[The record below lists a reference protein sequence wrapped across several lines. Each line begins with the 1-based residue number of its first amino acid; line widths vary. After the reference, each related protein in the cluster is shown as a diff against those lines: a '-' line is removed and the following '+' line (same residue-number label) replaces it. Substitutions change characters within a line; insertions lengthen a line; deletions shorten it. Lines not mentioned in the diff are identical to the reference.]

1 MDSFQSDMSKKVGFI
16 LAALVTVFFGYNLI
30 AQITST
36 LKQADKLQSASQ
48 ALFSLELKNKEL
60 KDKLSEVKSPEF
72 VEKEARD
79 KLGLAREG
87 ETVIIIPDDKL
98 KQVLGS
104 TQKNVEAKLP
114 NWLGWWQLFF

>member
-1 MDSFQSDMSKKVGFI
+1 MSKKVGFI
-16 LAALVTVFFGYNLI
+16 LAALITIFFGYNLI

-48 ALFSLELKNKEL
+48 TLFSLELKNKEL

-79 KLGLAREG
+79 KLGLARDG
-87 ETVIIIPDDKL
+87 ETVIIIPEDKL

-104 TQKNVEAKLP
+104 TQKNIEAKLP